1 MDCWCLLRYD
11 PSRPPIVT
19 GAPATMDVAAP
30 SATIPVKG
38 ANFAPTAENLRCGF
52 GGFGAHG
59 QDSATDLSVQA
70 TFVAG
75 GAISCPPPHHWWQ
88 VAHLHVTHDY
98 GESWSVEPVPIQ
110 LYNSSQLALVSAVE
124 PKAIA
129 LVHEQ
134 ASVALVLRGS
144 HFFRP
149 DAVGGGPRGLSR
161 VCRYQPLPEGRVLL
175 APATVT
181 DGTHATCATPVP
193 LMPMTA
199 AVALSFDGGATY
211 GTAAMVTF
219 YDERS
224 PASLVAVDPPD
235 GESQASTPVR
245 LIGVNFK
252 PPTTAD
258 ALVCRFGAEEA
269 FGTFVDSAAIACQAP
284 AAALVGA
291 VRVSLSTDGG
301 NTWPVLS
308 GGELSGGETPKGLSA
323 ALDVE
328 VIAPLVTYVYYDS
341 SLGARLSGVTP
352 AAAPITGGMPLTLI
366 GSNFVPTTEEARH
379 RAATVTP
386 LGTTVPARRRRAL
399 ADDAEEE
406 EPQTAQRWQQQEQP
420 WQAQTQQQT
429 QQRPPPPQQ
438 QPPQPPPQ
446 PQERQLHPPHPTQ
459 SPHPPHPTQPLHS
472 PHRPHAADNAAAVGD
487 GAPATAAAMGEDMH
501 RARGGKRKLANWP
514 IGADTAPLQV
524 LIGNGTR
531 GHVTYGRAVCL
542 FSASGVV
549 LGATPAS
556 FMSFAQATCF
566 SPPVRSAD
574 SDATIKLVSAD
585 GLVSLGV
592 PFTFYNASAPPIVS
606 RVVPYA
612 LQFGA
617 PPTTIEVYGSG
628 FAPMQLLCHFTVEVH
643 GAKAER
649 WATPATFKSTSLVLC
664 TAPAIPHPANL
675 HELLLVPLAITR
687 DGVRSP
693 AKLEGVGN
701 LAAVEY
707 YDRGGLPA
715 TIAAVPLAVDIRGG
729 AKLMVSGS
737 SFHDGGA
744 SMHCV
749 VGHIHVPARFVSR
762 SAVACE
768 VPMAE
773 ASWVGA
779 NATQPVCVMYVDDE
793 KDESG
798 GGAVVIRRRYSD
810 FCGAHVTYYDPTRPP
825 TFTALEPRLAPLHTP
840 TVVALFGTNMCP
852 TGAELVCRFGSID
865 RPPLPASFVAGD
877 QVRCEA
883 PAVSSPSTAIVSV
896 SCDGGTT
903 WSSTGLAVLFAYYD
917 PTKLPT
923 LVSFSPTVGD
933 TAGGT
938 LIRLTG
944 SNYAPTAG
952 FACQFGALPPTPATY
967 LNTTSAVCLT
977 PPSPKVQTLELHLSL
992 DSTQPSSHTSH
1003 EAKRFTFYA
1012 AAEPPTV
1019 IAISSGWGETWRPL
1033 LPPVILT
1040 VTGTNFA
1047 PTPNGELQCLFEPLV
1062 DEGAREMYAR
1072 MREMHA
1078 PPRELEVDLP
1088 EPPPPAIVPATY
1100 VSVTTIRCAVPPMPT
1115 PCTAAV
1121 SASHGKING
1130 TAAFGPSLAS
1140 YTYYDALSTPIVSS
1154 LSPAYTPSDES
1165 RTITLYGSNFNP
1177 KGGMMVRFGQI
1188 GRPVPATFVSVTSAR
1203 VKSPLP
1209 PREGRECAQF
1219 NSASRSPCI
1228 SLSVYV
1234 EVSAGPFT
1242 RPPLPVNLGPSMA
1255 EGGVFTW
1262 CARVP
1267 LSAAECRRVLP
1278 SATECHR
1285 VRLMT
1290 SDLQRVGLHTGG
1302 NLATPP
1308 AHFYLMIADDR

>member
-1 MDCWCLLRYD
+1 MTMDGWCLLRYD

-98 GESWSVEPVPIQ
+98 GEYWSVEPVPIQ

-149 DAVGGGPRGLSR
+149 DAVGGGSRGLSR

-181 DGTHATCATPVP
+181 DGTHATCATPAP

-211 GTAAMVTF
+211 GTAAVVTF

-235 GESQASTPVR
+235 GERQASTPVT

-252 PPTTAD
+252 PPNTAD
-258 ALVCRFGAEEA
+258 ALVCRFGAERA

-308 GGELSGGETPKGLSA
+308 GGELSGGELSGGETPNGLNT

-341 SLGARLSGVTP
+341 SLGARLSGVMP

-366 GSNFVPTTEEARH
+366 GSNFVPPTAEGRH

-399 ADDAEEE
+399 ADDPEEEEEE
-406 EPQTAQRWQQQEQP
+406 EPQTAQRLQQQEQP
-420 WQAQTQQQT
+420 RQAQTQQQS
-429 QQRPPPPQQ
+429 QQRPP
-438 QPPQPPPQ
+438 QPPQPQPQ
-446 PQERQLHPPHPTQ
+446 PP
-459 SPHPPHPTQPLHS
+459 HS
-472 PHRPHAADNAAAVGD
+472 PHRPHAADNAAAVG
-487 GAPATAAAMGEDMH
+487 GGPPAAAAEMGKATH
-501 RARGGKRKLANWP
+501 RGGGAGKRKLVNTAP

-524 LIGNGTR
+524 LIGKRKLANWAIGAGTTPLQVLIANGTR

-628 FAPMQLLCHFTVEVH
+628 FAPMQLLCHFTVEAH

-664 TAPAIPHPANL
+664 TAPALPHPTNL

-693 AKLEGVGN
+693 AKLDGEGGGN

-729 AKLMVSGS
+729 ANLMVSGS

-762 SAVACE
+762 SVVACE

-798 GGAVVIRRRYSD
+798 GGVVAILRRYSD

-852 TGAELVCRFGSID
+852 TGAELVCRFGSTV

-903 WSSTGLAVLFAYYD
+903 WSSTGLAVFFAYYD
-917 PTKLPT
+917 PTKLPA

-952 FACQFGALPPTPATY
+952 FACRFGALPPTPATY
-967 LNTTSAVCLT
+967 LNTTSALCLT

-992 DSTQPSSHTSH
+992 DGTQPSSHTSH
-1003 EAKRFTFYA
+1003 EAQRFTFYDA
-1012 AAEPPTV
+1012 DEPPTV
-1019 IAISSGWGETWRPL
+1019 IAISSRWGETWRPL
-1033 LPPVILT
+1033 LSPVVLT

-1047 PTPNGELQCLFEPLV
+1047 PTPNGELQCLFEPLA

-1072 MREMHA
+1072 MRETHA

-1088 EPPPPAIVPATY
+1088 EPPPAAIVPATY

-1121 SASHGKING
+1121 SATHGQVNG

-1165 RTITLYGSNFNP
+1165 RTISLYGSNFNP
-1177 KGGMMVRFGQI
+1177 AGGMMVRFGHI

-1242 RPPLPVNLGPSMA
+1242 RPPLPVNSGPSMA

-1262 CARVP
+1262 CVRVP
-1267 LSAAECRRVLP
+1267 PSAAECHRVPP
-1278 SATECHR
+1278 SAPD
-1285 VRLMT
+1285 
-1290 SDLQRVGLHTGG
+1290 DL
-1302 NLATPP
+1302 
-1308 AHFYLMIADDR
+1308 